1 MNSKARIP
9 RVQILGA
16 EFQMMLSKEAEMRDL
31 YSGILK
37 RVENNYIS
45 KKIMSI
51 RDDEIKHMGY
61 VKIMLSLLGIE
72 E

>member
-1 MNSKARIP
+1 M
-9 RVQILGA
+9 QILEA
-16 EFQMMLSKEAEMRDL
+16 EFQMMLSKETEMKDL
-31 YSGILK
+31 YNGILG

-45 KKIMSI
+45 KKVMSI

>member
-1 MNSKARIP
+1 MSSNARIP
-9 RVQILGA
+9 RIQILRA
-16 EFQMMLSKEAEMRDL
+16 EFQMMLSKETEVRDL
-31 YSGILK
+31 YSGILE

-51 RDDEIKHMGY
+51 RDDKIMHMGY
-61 VKIMLSLLGIE
+61 VEIMLNLLGIE